1 MQTLK
6 QRSRIMSFIPDA
18 RDRRRIQNRRY
29 AILAF
34 LIPFLVLFL
43 AYAVRGVFPFGNRHI
58 LTVDIYHQYAP
69 FMAVYRDKILSGGSP
84 FYSFAGGLG
93 FNFYALFAYYL
104 ASPFNLLLLIFPPS
118 FLTEA
123 VLLITLL
130 KIGLAGWAFHFFLRT
145 AFQRRGYLA
154 IAFSSFYALS
164 GFTMAYAWNVMWL
177 DTLIWLPIVFA
188 ALIRLMRDG
197 RWILYPVALTMMIVS
212 HFYTAYMACL
222 FIALMFPL
230 FFLRSCEKFS
240 NRKKLLVFLSVVGL
254 TILAV
259 AITAVIIYPTWESL
273 KLTSA
278 AGDTFPKPELEGQPL
293 NYLGQLFPFL
303 EPTVR
308 SGAPNIYCG
317 VIILLLLPMY
327 VVSGRIRLRDK
338 ILNMLV
344 FFLLLLSFDFNVLNF
359 VWHGMHYPNQ
369 LPHRFSFVVVFFILT
384 LAYEAMRSVSD
395 FSRMEIGLVGLA
407 LSLAVP
413 VVTALVEDIKAPSWV
428 PWATIFFILMY
439 VLSFLSLR
447 TRKTRRRLM
456 TSVLFSIMLLEII
469 LSAISGISWL
479 DNNEYYGS
487 REGYTVGEVPSS
499 IRQAATKIDELE
511 NGNSL
516 FYRTEVKPH
525 KTSNDPALYG
535 LQGLSLFA
543 STSPESSVPF
553 FKNLGYQN
561 NGINSYQY
569 RGSTLFCDALF
580 SIRYVIEREDTE
592 LIDNERPVV
601 LGNQSVTVYENPYA
615 FPLAF
620 ACSSNITSYRSSYSN
635 PFKTQ
640 NELSKAISGEKHV
653 MFRLLEPTIELG
665 GGELSATSQ
674 DQTLFHFS
682 RASGGIST
690 YELLWITKR
699 SGPHYLNVDFRGHA
713 INRVEADVDG
723 RRVSVD
729 KGKKGITEL
738 GSVEKGA
745 SIRLTIK
752 LESDAKTEGEF
763 VVHCASLDIEHLKE
777 ISRRVEANRFTLS
790 SFYEDRFFGII
801 RAEQDGHILLSIPYD
816 PGWSAKIN
824 GEPVEIE
831 VIDGAL
837 MTLPVKQ
844 GEHTLSMNFVPV
856 GFFIGLYISVGA
868 LAILIILL
876 ITTLV
881 LYYRKKAKNDAI
893 TNSNHPEEEER
904 LEDDF
909 FQELIAQK
917 AEMTAKIAVLR
928 EDKEEEQHI

>member
-6 QRSRIMSFIPDA
+6 QRSRIMSFIPDV
-18 RDRRRIQNRRY
+18 RDRRRIQDRRY

-58 LTVDIYHQYAP
+58 LTVDLYHQYAP
-69 FMAVYRDKILSGGSP
+69 FMAVYRNKILSAGSP

-104 ASPFNLLLLIFPPS
+104 ASPFNLLLLIFPQS

-130 KIGLAGWAFHFFLRT
+130 KIGLAGWAFHFFLKT

-177 DTLIWLPIVFA
+177 DTLIWLPIVLA
-188 ALIRLMRDG
+188 AMIRLMREG

-240 NRKKLLVFLSVVGL
+240 RKKKLLVLLYVVGL

-259 AITAVIIYPTWESL
+259 ALTAVLIYPTWESL
-273 KLTSA
+273 KITSA
-278 AGDTFPKPELEGQPL
+278 AGDTFPKPELAGQPL

-344 FFLLLLSFDFNVLNF
+344 FFLLLLSFDFNVFNF

-369 LPHRFSFVVVFFILT
+369 LPHRFSFVLVFLILT

-428 PWATIFFILMY
+428 SWTTIFFILMY

-456 TSVLFSIMLLEII
+456 TSVLFSIMLFEII
-469 LSAISGISWL
+469 LSSISGISWL

-499 IRQAATKIDELE
+499 IRQAATKIDEME
-511 NGNSL
+511 RGNSL

-543 STSPESSVPF
+543 STSPESAVPF

-569 RGSTLFCDALF
+569 RGSTLFCDSLF
-580 SIRYVIEREDTE
+580 SIRYVIEREDTA
-592 LIDNERPVV
+592 LIDNERPIV

-620 ACSSNITSYRSSYSN
+620 VCSSGITSYRSSYGN

-640 NELSKAISGEKHV
+640 NELSKAISGEKDEL
-653 MFRLLEPTIELG
+653 FRILEPTIELG
-665 GGELSATSQ
+665 SGELSAISE

-682 RASGGIST
+682 RVSGGMST
-690 YELLWITKR
+690 YELLWKTKQ

-713 INRVEADVDG
+713 VNLAEADVDG

-738 GSVEKGA
+738 GSVEKGE

-763 VVHCASLDIEHLKE
+763 AVHCASLDTALLNEF
-777 ISRRVEANRFTLS
+777 SRRAEASRFELS

-816 PGWSAKIN
+816 PGWSAKID
-824 GEPVEIE
+824 GEPAEIE

-837 MTLPVKQ
+837 MALPVKQ

-881 LYYRKKAKNDAI
+881 LYYRKKAKKDAL
-893 TNSNHPEEEER
+893 TNSDH
-904 LEDDF
+904 LEDEGHSDDAF
-909 FQELIAQK
+909 FQELIDQK
-917 AEMTAKIAVLR
+917 AEITAKIATLR
-928 EDKEEEQHI
+928 EEKEEEQHI

>member
-1 MQTLK
+1 
-6 QRSRIMSFIPDA
+6 
-18 RDRRRIQNRRY
+18 
-29 AILAF
+29 
-34 LIPFLVLFL
+34 
-43 AYAVRGVFPFGNRHI
+43 
-58 LTVDIYHQYAP
+58 
-69 FMAVYRDKILSGGSP
+69 
-84 FYSFAGGLG
+84 
-93 FNFYALFAYYL
+93 
-104 ASPFNLLLLIFPPS
+104 
-118 FLTEA
+118 
-123 VLLITLL
+123 
-130 KIGLAGWAFHFFLRT
+130 
-145 AFQRRGYLA
+145 
-154 IAFSSFYALS
+154 
-164 GFTMAYAWNVMWL
+164 
-177 DTLIWLPIVFA
+177 
-188 ALIRLMRDG
+188 
-197 RWILYPVALTMMIVS
+197 
-212 HFYTAYMACL
+212 
-222 FIALMFPL
+222 
-230 FFLRSCEKFS
+230 
-240 NRKKLLVFLSVVGL
+240 
-254 TILAV
+254 
-259 AITAVIIYPTWESL
+259 
-273 KLTSA
+273 
-278 AGDTFPKPELEGQPL
+278 
-293 NYLGQLFPFL
+293 
-303 EPTVR
+303 
-308 SGAPNIYCG
+308 
-317 VIILLLLPMY
+317 
-327 VVSGRIRLRDK
+327 
-338 ILNMLV
+338 
-344 FFLLLLSFDFNVLNF
+344 
-359 VWHGMHYPNQ
+359 
-369 LPHRFSFVVVFFILT
+369 
-384 LAYEAMRSVSD
+384 
-395 FSRMEIGLVGLA
+395 
-407 LSLAVP
+407 
-413 VVTALVEDIKAPSWV
+413 
-428 PWATIFFILMY
+428 
-439 VLSFLSLR
+439 
-447 TRKTRRRLM
+447 
-456 TSVLFSIMLLEII
+456 

-763 VVHCASLDIEHLKE
+763 VVHCASLDTEHLKE